1 MTHGDKTEVRRRMR
15 SLLAAMDEDSRG
27 RASRALHLAVENLA
41 QWKDARVVAAFAALP
56 SEPDLRPWE
65 WADSKIVLLPRVAEE
80 DLVFHAVTA
89 QDDLRTG
96 AFGVREPEPLRCAVR
111 DAAEADILLVP
122 GLAFTADGRRL
133 GRGRGFYDRLLAG
146 LPTRVFKV
154 GVCFRSQV
162 LDELPV
168 EDHDQRVDLVL
179 SEPA

>member
-15 SLLAAMDEDSRG
+15 SLLAAMDEDGRGRGSRG
-27 RASRALHLAVENLA
+27 LQRAVEGLA
-41 QWKDARVVAAFAALP
+41 GWKEARVVAAFAALA
-56 SEPDLRPWE
+56 SEPDLRPWD
-65 WADSKIVLLPRVAEE
+65 WAESKTVLLPRVAAEN
-80 DLVFHAVTA
+80 LVFHAITA
-89 QDDLRTG
+89 PDNLRTG

-146 LPTRVFKV
+146 LPKRVLKV
-154 GVCFRSQV
+154 GVCFRAQV